1 MSDKLKPCPFCGSV
15 HLSVL
20 DYESRY
26 RVECNFCKARTGI
39 WDSEADAVDEWNRR
53 VEPAF
58 TLDEI
63 DTIRRMFAERY
74 PRARTLPELEQN
86 IIEKCK
92 KALKGG
98 NNEKH

>member
-1 MSDKLKPCPFCGSV
+1 MDNKLKPCPFCGSV

-53 VEPAF
+53 VRSTF
-58 TLDEI
+58 TY
-63 DTIRRMFAERY
+63 R
-74 PRARTLPELEQN
+74 ELYAIYEVFTAPN
-86 IIEKCK
+86 PSRFLTDGYHSIVEKCEL
-92 KALKGG
+92 ALKRRDC
-98 NNEKH
+98 E